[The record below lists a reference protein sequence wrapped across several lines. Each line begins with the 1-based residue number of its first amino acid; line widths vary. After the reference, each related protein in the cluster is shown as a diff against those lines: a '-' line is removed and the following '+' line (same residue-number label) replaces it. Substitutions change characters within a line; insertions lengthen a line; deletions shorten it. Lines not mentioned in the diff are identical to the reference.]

1 MSYYVVDTSRS
12 LGADPGCADVPYPGP
27 SGSMVMGQVCQSGTS
42 CGMVSGAI
50 RAILENLGYHCSGTD
65 CTQSLKNF
73 RTDRG
78 LPQDAG
84 LRGDIIITDCKPLYD
99 AWVAIASKSQEP
111 PPPTPLPKSG
121 TTTIA
126 RTLASKRTLAR
137 APVAAAI
144 KPTTGEQAQQP
155 EPVVGFWEARS
166 TTEKVLIIGGG
177 VAVVGAI
184 AFAFTR

>member
-1 MSYYVVDTSRS
+1 MSYYVTNVSRS

-27 SGSMVMGQVCQSGTS
+27 SGAMATGQVCKSGTS
-42 CGMVSGAI
+42 CGMVSGAL
-50 RAILENLGYHCSGTD
+50 RAILENLGYHCSDTD
-65 CTQSLKNF
+65 CAQSLKNF

-84 LRGDIIITDCKPLYD
+84 LRGDIIITDCKPLYE

-137 APVAAAI
+137 APAASAI
-144 KPTTGEQAQQP
+144 RPAATTEP

>member
-27 SGSMVMGQVCQSGTS
+27 SGSMTMGQVCQSGTS
-42 CGMVSGAI
+42 CGMESGVI
-50 RAILENLGYHCSGTD
+50 RAILENLGYHCDGSN

-137 APVAAAI
+137 APAASAI
-144 KPTTGEQAQQP
+144 RPAATTEP

-166 TTEKVLIIGGG
+166 TVEKALIIGGG

>member
-27 SGSMVMGQVCQSGTS
+27 SGTMVMGQVCQTGTS
-42 CGMVSGAI
+42 CGLVSGAL

-84 LRGDIIITDCKPLYD
+84 LRGDIIISDCKPLYD

-111 PPPTPLPKSG
+111 PPPTSLPRTS
-121 TTTIA
+121 TTGIRRTAIAA
-126 RTLASKRTLAR
+126 RT
-137 APVAAAI
+137 AAVKTSATALRPAAE
-144 KPTTGEQAQQP
+144 KTT